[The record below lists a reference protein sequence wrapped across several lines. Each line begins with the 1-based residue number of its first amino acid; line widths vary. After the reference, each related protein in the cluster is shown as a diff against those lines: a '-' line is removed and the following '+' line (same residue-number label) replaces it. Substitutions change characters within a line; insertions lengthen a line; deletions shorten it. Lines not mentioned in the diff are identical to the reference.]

1 MIPKPCRL
9 CIRKSLRLNVLIEMS
24 NLILVDKPASLLHI
38 SSRYTG
44 YHKYL
49 LPGQAQIR
57 VLTLPGM
64 RSSASRPSDDEPKP
78 RRSPIGGSRPIVLV
92 ACQSLI
98 LHENLIGTLPDIV
111 TVMPAQDREWPVK
124 GGTGES
130 EIGVGRG
137 MRHGSKRVG
146 KQMTGNSF

>member
-1 MIPKPCRL
+1 
-9 CIRKSLRLNVLIEMS
+9 MS
-24 NLILVDKPASLLHI
+24 NLILVDKPAALLHI

-111 TVMPAQDREWPVK
+111 TVMPAQDREWLVK
-124 GGTGES
+124 GGDRG
-130 EIGVGRG
+130 IGDRSGAWDETWEQKGWQTNDR
-137 MRHGSKRVG
+137 
-146 KQMTGNSF
+146 KQFLNLLAAPSPAP